1 MTKNDEE
8 REILKAEIIKLLR
21 NASISD
27 LRAVYIWLTTQQGTQ
42 QKKGTRIITIRVP
55 FFLPRQAR
63 RYRFFQAPATRGRQ
77 AHSGAGRARRA
88 ARGCQACRS

>member
-27 LRAVYIWLTTQQGTQ
+27 LRTVYIWLTT
-42 QKKGTRIITIRVP
+42 
-55 FFLPRQAR
+55 
-63 RYRFFQAPATRGRQ
+63 
-77 AHSGAGRARRA
+77 
-88 ARGCQACRS
+88 

>member
-27 LRAVYIWLTTQQGTQ
+27 LRAVYDQYGLDGEDLLVVGGVDDDVMKIGADGQL
-42 QKKGTRIITIRVP
+42 VP
-55 FFLPRQAR
+55 VE
-63 RYRFFQAPATRGRQ
+63 
-77 AHSGAGRARRA
+77 
-88 ARGCQACRS
+88 

>member
-27 LRAVYIWLTTQQGTQ
+27 LRAVYIGLTT
-42 QKKGTRIITIRVP
+42 
-55 FFLPRQAR
+55 
-63 RYRFFQAPATRGRQ
+63 
-77 AHSGAGRARRA
+77 
-88 ARGCQACRS
+88 